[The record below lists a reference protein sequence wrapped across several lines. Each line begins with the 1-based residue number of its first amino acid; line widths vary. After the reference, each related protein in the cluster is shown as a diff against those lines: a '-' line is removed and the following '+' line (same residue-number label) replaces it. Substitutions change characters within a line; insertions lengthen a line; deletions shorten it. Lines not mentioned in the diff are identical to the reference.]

1 MAEREQFSLE
11 RILREKKDELVKKG
25 ENPKASNLDKLIDI
39 YYGLKD
45 IVYDSYYP
53 QIQILFPWYTDHGQ
67 KHVESIILMLGELLG
82 HSYGRL
88 NEMEIFVLLCACIFH
103 DTGMTINR
111 DNHADEVKGII
122 QTMQKLVSDISV
134 MRQIKDI
141 ARAHSSKKDLSELKV
156 KGSCTYKGIT
166 YSVQT
171 RALAAMLRLV
181 DDISETR
188 YRIIPELLDKVP
200 EDNAICW
207 HYANVVESVEI
218 SPADMI
224 CRIKLSIPQ
233 SILLK
238 EYKCEGIS
246 NKIFFEYVLE
256 RIEKSYKEKV
266 LCSIEFRNIVTI
278 SAFEM
283 TLNIMTDDLYDE
295 VDSLEFEINENY
307 CQTMSLKEAFFEKNP
322 DWSIDALK
330 KKYVS

>member
-11 RILREKKDELVKKG
+11 RILREKEDELVKKS
-25 ENPKASNLDKLIDI
+25 ENPRAANLNKLINI
-39 YYGLKD
+39 YYELKD

-53 QIQILFPWYTDHGQ
+53 QIQILFPWYTDHGIR
-67 KHVESIILMLGELLG
+67 HVESIILMLGELLG

-103 DTGMTINR
+103 DTGMTISR

-122 QTMQKLVSDISV
+122 QTMQKLVPDITV
-134 MRQIKDI
+134 MRQINVI
-141 ARAHSSKKDLSELKV
+141 ARAHSSKKDLSELNV
-156 KGSCTYKGIT
+156 KESCTYKGIT
-166 YSVQT
+166 YNVQT
-171 RALAAMLRLV
+171 RALAAMLRLA

-200 EDNAICW
+200 EDNAIFW

-218 SPADMI
+218 SPVDMI
-224 CRIKLSIPQ
+224 CRIKLSIPR
-233 SILLK
+233 STLLK
-238 EYKCEGIS
+238 EYKCNSIS
-246 NKIFFEYVLE
+246 NKIFFEYILE
-256 RIEKSYKEKV
+256 RIEKSYKERV
-266 LCSIEFRNIVTI
+266 LCSIEFRNIVII

-283 TLNIMTDDLYDE
+283 TLNIMTDDLYE
-295 VDSLEFEINENY
+295 KVDGLKFEINENY

-330 KKYVS
+330 KKYIS